1 MVKILHAADLHL
13 DSAFTA
19 LDEEHARHR
28 RQESRRLVERMVS
41 YANEQD
47 VALVLLAGDLFDSGD
62 IYAQTGEEL
71 ASALGQCRAQVVI
84 APGNHDYYAP
94 KGAYERIR
102 WPENVHIFTQDV
114 LTRLDFPSL
123 SCSVYGAAFTSPAV
137 DSAAVLDGFTAPE
150 DGWVHLLLLHGDVG
164 VKDSRYRPLRPEQL
178 QKTNVDYAALGHQHA
193 FSGLCRAG
201 SVVYAYPGCPEG
213 RGFDETG
220 EKGILCGTVAPGEV
234 SLQFVPLCQRRYE
247 LLRVDVGDREPEE
260 AIIAALPPETR
271 GDVYRITLTGE
282 TDRPVRTEVLHQSL
296 CDRFYALEVRDETR
310 MKRDLWEKCGEDS
323 LRGLFLQQL
332 RRRYESAGEQERMEI
347 ERAVRFG
354 LAAID
359 NREM

>member
-1 MVKILHAADLHL
+1 MVKILHGADFHL

-28 RQESRRLVERMVS
+28 RQESRRLVERMVA
-41 YANEQD
+41 YANEQG
-47 VALVLLAGDLFDSGD
+47 VALVLLAGDLFDSDD

-71 ASALGQCRAQVVI
+71 ASALGKCRAQVVI

-94 KGAYERIR
+94 KGAYDRIR
-102 WPENVHIFTQDV
+102 WPENVHVFTQDV

-137 DSAAVLDGFTAPE
+137 DSAAVLDGFVAPE

-178 QKTNVDYAALGHQHA
+178 QKTGVDYAALGHQHA

-220 EKGILCGTVAPGEV
+220 EKGVLCGTVAPGEV

-260 AIIAALPPETR
+260 AIVAALPPETS

-282 TDRPVRTEVLHQSL
+282 TDRPVRTEALHQAL

-310 MKRDLWEKCGEDS
+310 MRRDLWEKCGEDS

-332 RRRYESAGEQERMEI
+332 RRLYESAGEQERVEI